1 MALTR
6 KFLSALGIE
15 ADKIDEI
22 ITAHS
27 ETVDGLKTQR
37 DEYKAKADKYDDV
50 QKQLDEVNGKEDFE
64 SKYKT
69 LKKEFDDYK
78 SDVKTKQEKAQLEN
92 AYKQV
97 LSDVGISEKRI
108 EKILKVSDLSSIKL
122 KDGKVDNLD
131 EVKKNIEDEW
141 ADFIVKKDVKGAPV
155 TTPPSNSGS
164 KMTKEEIMKIKDA
177 TERQKAM
184 IDNHEL
190 FGF

>member
-64 SKYKT
+64 SKYKA

-78 SDVKTKQEKAQLEN
+78 SDVKNKQEKAQLEN

-108 EKILKVSDLSSIKL
+108 EKILKVSDLSSIKM
-122 KDGKVDNLD
+122 KDGKIDNLD

-141 ADFIVKKDVKGAPV
+141 SDFIVKKDVKGAPV
-155 TTPPSNSGS
+155 TTPPSNSGT
-164 KMTKEEIMKIKDA
+164 KMTKDEIMKIKDA

>member
-1 MALTR
+1 M
-6 KFLSALGIE
+6 KS
-15 ADKIDEI
+15 
-22 ITAHS
+22 
-27 ETVDGLKTQR
+27 QR
-37 DEYKAKADKYDDV
+37 DEYKAKADKYDDAK
-50 QKQLDEVNGKEDFE
+50 KQLDEVNGKEDFE
-64 SKYKT
+64 SKYKA

-78 SDVKTKQEKAQLEN
+78 SDVKNKQEKAQLEN

-97 LSDVGISEKRI
+97 LLDCGISEKRI
-108 EKILKVSDLSSIKL
+108 EKILKVSDLSSVKL

-141 ADFIVKKDVKGAPV
+141 SDFIVKKDVKGTPV
-155 TTPPSNSGS
+155 PTPPSNGGT
-164 KMTKEEIMKIKDA
+164 KMTKDEIMKIKDA

>member
-27 ETVDGLKTQR
+27 ETVDGLKIQR

-122 KDGKVDNLD
+122 KDGQIDNLD

-141 ADFIVKKDVKGAPV
+141 SDFIVKKDVKGAPV

>member
-15 ADKIDEI
+15 ADKVDEI

-27 ETVDGLKTQR
+27 ETVDGLKAQR

-50 QKQLDEVNGKEDFE
+50 QKQLDEAKGKEDFE
-64 SKYKT
+64 SKFKA
-69 LKKEFDDYK
+69 LKKEFDEYK
-78 SDVKTKQEKAQLEN
+78 TDVKNKQEKSQIEN
-92 AYKQV
+92 AYKRI
-97 LSDVGISEKRI
+97 LLDCGISEKRI
-108 EKILKVSDLSSIKL
+108 DKILKVSDLSTIKM

-141 ADFIVKKDVKGAPV
+141 SDFIVKKDVKGAEV
-155 TTPPSNSGS
+155 TTPPSNGGS
-164 KMTKEEIMKIKDA
+164 KMTKDEIMKIKDA

-184 IDNHEL
+184 VENHEL

>member
-27 ETVDGLKTQR
+27 ETVDGLKAQR

-64 SKYKT
+64 SKYKA

-78 SDVKTKQEKAQLEN
+78 ADIKSKQTKAQIEN
-92 AYKQV
+92 AYKQI
-97 LSDVGISEKRI
+97 LLESGIAEKRVD
-108 EKILKVSDLSSIKL
+108 KILKVTDLSNIKL
-122 KDGKVDNLD
+122 TDGKIENAD
-131 EVKKNIEDEW
+131 EVKKNIKEEW
-141 ADFIVKKDVKGAPV
+141 SDFIVSKSEKGADV
-155 TTPPSNSGS
+155 NTPPSNSGTKMS
-164 KMTKEEIMKIKDA
+164 KEDILKIKDA
-177 TERQKAM
+177 GERQKAM
-184 IDNHEL
+184 IENHEL